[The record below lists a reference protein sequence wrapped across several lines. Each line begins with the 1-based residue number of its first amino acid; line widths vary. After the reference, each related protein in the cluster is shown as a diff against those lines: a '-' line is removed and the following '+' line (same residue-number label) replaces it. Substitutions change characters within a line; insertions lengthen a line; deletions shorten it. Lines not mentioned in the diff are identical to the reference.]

1 MTISSLNPLPL
12 AALSA
17 AVRNNSATMPAAT
30 AAATTSV
37 PSATS
42 APPSTATPSVVV
54 TLSGATTAAGPVVYS
69 PQSIKAPPPW
79 QDTSLAIRTASGR
92 SLTLTLQE
100 DGDSFAI
107 KTDGDAPLS
116 DAEASAV
123 AKLADAM
130 KAALD
135 GMTSSPPRLDLE
147 GLAGVD
153 TGVLSS
159 VHLSAQATD
168 SNQAIQTL
176 DFTADATSRAVKID
190 GPAGKIDVRV
200 DLSSPASMG
209 SKAQQASAISNY
221 LKQFDQTAARG
232 HADPAL
238 MTMFKDAFTQLHA
251 PAGLNATTLTRPSSW
266 LNATDHALLSG
277 LADFSASI
285 TQTAIASNPY
295 RADEHD
301 AFSLQVTQI
310 TQMSGRDSSERGITQ
325 TSSSQ
330 MKASFHSALSADF
343 RLNLTEDPKSQ
354 NYYYTQSDDSAQSTM
369 KIGYQKGRL
378 VQASLSR
385 TASQQ
390 SEQLKY
396 IMGQK
401 VEDVKTPLKRAQQRD
416 LLPLLNEMER
426 HPPQTRAE
434 QEARTRDLATIHD
447 SVAFETNP
455 TVLG

>member
-1 MTISSLNPLPL
+1 MTISSSNALSP
-12 AALSA
+12 AAVSA
-17 AVRNNSATMPAAT
+17 AVRNNAAT
-30 AAATTSV
+30 PAI
-37 PSATS
+37 TS
-42 APPSTATPSVVV
+42 AAVTSSSPSTLPVTPPPSVIV
-54 TLSGATTAAGPVVYS
+54 TLSGTTSAPAPLVYS
-69 PQSIKAPPPW
+69 PQSIKATPIW
-79 QDTSLAIRTASGR
+79 QDASATIRTASGR
-92 SLTLTLQE
+92 SLTLSLQD
-100 DGDSFAI
+100 DGSSFAI
-107 KTDGDAPLS
+107 ETDGDTPLS
-116 DAEASAV
+116 ATDAKAV
-123 AKLADAM
+123 AALADAFRT
-130 KAALD
+130 ALE
-135 GMTSSPPRLDLE
+135 GMTSSAPRVDLA

-153 TGVLSS
+153 TSVLSS
-159 VHLSAQATD
+159 VHLSAQASS
-168 SNQAIQTL
+168 SNQPIQMI
-176 DFTADATSRAVKID
+176 DFTADVNSRTVKID
-190 GPAGKIDVRV
+190 GSAGKIDVTV
-200 DLSSPASMG
+200 DTASPGVTG
-209 SKAQQASAISNY
+209 SRSQQASAINNY
-221 LKQFDQTAARG
+221 LKQFDQAASRG

-238 MTMFKDAFTQLHA
+238 MTMFKSAFTQMNA
-251 PAGLNATTLTRPSSW
+251 PAGLDAPTLTRPVSS
-266 LNATDHALLSG
+266 LSETDHALLSG

-295 RADEHD
+295 RSDEHD
-301 AFSLQVTQI
+301 AFSFQVSQSTQVS
-310 TQMSGRDSSERGITQ
+310 QRGASERGITQ

-330 MKASFHSALSADF
+330 TKASFHSALSADF

-354 NYYYTQSDDSAQSTM
+354 NYYYTQIDDSAQSTM

-378 VQASLSR
+378 VEASLSR

-401 VEDVKTPLKRAQQRD
+401 VEDVTTPLKRTQQRD